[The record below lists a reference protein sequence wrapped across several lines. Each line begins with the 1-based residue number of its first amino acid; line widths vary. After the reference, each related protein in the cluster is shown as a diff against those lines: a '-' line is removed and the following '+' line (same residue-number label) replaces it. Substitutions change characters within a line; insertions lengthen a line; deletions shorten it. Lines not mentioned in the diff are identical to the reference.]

1 VTEVTLP
8 SEDDVRGY
16 LSSLSNWG
24 RWGEGVDGLRGTL
37 NFITPAEIIAAAA
50 SVERG
55 IAVSCSLPV
64 EYAPE
69 PDGRDAQ
76 GHLIPRATPF
86 PVRYMIAME
95 GVHDP
100 PSSQRIHPM
109 DGFLIEPHGQLITH
123 IDAPC
128 HTVLDGTLYN
138 GVPATEAL
146 SESGAM
152 LGDMELVTDGIVARG
167 VLLDVPAMLGR
178 RWLEDDE
185 VVLPEHLDRCEQEQG
200 VEVRPGD
207 CLLVRTGYR
216 ARNLHGLRT
225 GPGFSRPG
233 LQAACLPWLH
243 EREIAL
249 LAADVAIDCVPHGY
263 DTLGLPVHTVG
274 MWALGL
280 WLIDN
285 CYLERLSATCAELD
299 RYSFFF
305 NVAPLVLRG
314 GTGSPVNPLAIF

>member
-1 VTEVTLP
+1 MSVGEFPTEA
-8 SEDDVRGY
+8 EVRGY
-16 LSSLSNWG
+16 FSSLSNWG
-24 RWGEGVDGLRGTL
+24 RWGEGVEGLRGTL
-37 NFITPAEIIAAAA
+37 NFITADDVRAAAA

-55 IAVSCSLPV
+55 VVVSCSLLIDA
-64 EYAPE
+64 APE
-69 PDGRDAQ
+69 PDGRDEQ

-86 PVRYMIAME
+86 PVRFMIGME
-95 GVHDP
+95 GLQGE
-100 PSSQRIHPM
+100 PSSKRKAPM
-109 DGFLIEPHGQLITH
+109 DGFMIEPHGQLITH

-128 HTVLDGTLYN
+128 HTVIEGTLYN
-138 GVPATEAL
+138 GVPAGEAL
-146 SESGAM
+146 ADDGAL
-152 LGDMELVTDGIVARG
+152 LGDMLLASDGIVARG

-185 VVLPEHLDRCEQEQG
+185 VVLPEHLDACERAQG
-200 VEVRPGD
+200 VEARTGD

-216 ARNLHGLRT
+216 ARNIHGLR
-225 GPGFSRPG
+225 GGADFKRPG

-249 LAADVAIDCVPHGY
+249 LASDVAIDCWPHGY
-263 DTLGLPVHTVG
+263 EALGLPVHSVA

-285 CYLERLSATCAELD
+285 CYLEHLSEACAAFG
-299 RYSFFF
+299 RYSFLF
-305 NVAPLVLRG
+305 NVAPLALRG